1 MSELTVKDR
10 HPYVVSPLVCV
21 VDDDPSL
28 LRAVG
33 RLLRAAGFTVET
45 FGSAEE
51 YLDMRH
57 AVRPACLVLDV
68 RLGGISGFELYEQLL
83 AGGGAPPVIF
93 ITAHDDAGTRERA
106 RRSGAVQYLRKPF
119 EDSALVDALH
129 RARAVGRPS

>member
-1 MSELTVKDR
+1 MNDR

-21 VDDDPSL
+21 VDDDASL

-51 YLDMRH
+51 YLDTRH

-83 AGGGAPPVIF
+83 AAGGAPPVIF

-119 EDSALVDALH
+119 EDSALVDALY
-129 RARAVGRPS
+129 RASTVGGRA